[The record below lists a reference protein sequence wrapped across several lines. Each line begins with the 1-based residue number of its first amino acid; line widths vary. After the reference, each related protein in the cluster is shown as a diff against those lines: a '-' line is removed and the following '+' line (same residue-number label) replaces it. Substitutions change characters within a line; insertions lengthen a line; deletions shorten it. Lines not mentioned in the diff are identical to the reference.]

1 MSLRPKKDVSIS
13 DGSHIDVFIINALMD
28 SLFKIFST
36 MVRLKIQ
43 AGIPEPKQDNVS
55 RGVVSALT
63 SMQAEGVN
71 GSVSLSLSLPA
82 IRQISLGL
90 LDHEISSVNKEALD
104 LAGELT
110 NMLVGGAKRILS
122 EQGFDFD
129 MQSPQLLQGEGHKI
143 IHHFAGQTVLL
154 PIKINDDEFF
164 IELNFVK

>member
-1 MSLRPKKDVSIS
+1 MDVL
-13 DGSHIDVFIINALMD
+13 IINALMD
-28 SLFKIFST
+28 SLFQIFST

-43 AGIPEPKQDNVS
+43 PGIPETKPDNIS

-63 SMQAEGVN
+63 RMLAERVR
-71 GSVSLSLSLPA
+71 GSVSLSLTLPA

-90 LDHEISSVNKEALD
+90 LDHEITSGDKEAAD

-129 MQSPQLLQGEGHKI
+129 MQSPKLLQGEGHKI
-143 IHHFAGQTVLL
+143 IHHFLGKRFYYPSRLMMM
-154 PIKINDDEFF
+154 NSSS
-164 IELNFVK
+164 N

>member
-1 MSLRPKKDVSIS
+1 MGLRPKKDISIN
-13 DGSHIDVFIINALMD
+13 DGSHMDVLIINALMD
-28 SLFKIFST
+28 SLFQIFST
-36 MVRLKIQ
+36 MVKLKIQ
-43 AGIPEPKQDNVS
+43 PGIPETKQDNIS

-71 GSVSLSLSLPA
+71 GSVALSLTLPA

-90 LDHEISSVNKEALD
+90 LDQEITSVNKDAVD
-104 LAGELT
+104 LAGELA

-129 MQSPQLLQGEGHKI
+129 MQSPQLLQGEDHKI
-143 IHHFAGQTVLL
+143 IHHFSGQTALL

-164 IELNFVK
+164 IELNFI